1 LNFKFQCFGIPN
13 FLSNLSKRFGSFLNN
28 DLWLMVTV
36 LDARYKTITFENNK
50 TVVKQCLQKIKIA
63 MLDSFEVETSLSS
76 SDDEVEECEASGSS
90 LWNVQREILKRKPAQ
105 QNVKKERR
113 VALELTEY
121 LQIRPNMSLNS
132 IQFWMQTTRFKHL
145 QPLALKLLQTTAT
158 SVPSER
164 MFSKADNIMTDKRSR
179 LKPDSI
185 H

>member
-1 LNFKFQCFGIPN
+1 MTSGWYP
-13 FLSNLSKRFGSFLNN
+13 
-28 DLWLMVTV
+28 
-36 LDARYKTITFENNK
+36 RYKTVNFENNK
-50 TVVKQCLQKIKIA
+50 TVVKKCLQKIKTA
-63 MLDSFEVETSLSS
+63 VLDSFEVETSLSS

-105 QNVKKERR
+105 QNVKKERL

-121 LQIRPNMSLNS
+121 LQIRPNMSLNP

-164 MFSKADNIMTDKRSR
+164 MFSKAGNIMTVKRSR
-179 LKPDSI
+179 LKSDSI
-185 H
+185 HKLIFLSTLKKTDWF